1 MTAKV
6 PQGFQLSGVHTGVKS
21 NPAKEDLTLVVCD
34 GPTTAAGVYTQ
45 NLVFAPSV
53 KLNRQRTPAN
63 NIRAVVVNSGNANA
77 CTGEQGWKDN
87 LKMAQLAEQA
97 AGGEEGSGLVMS
109 TGIIGEHLPMAKISA
124 GIDAAKESLGTDDAA
139 LLAASRGILTTD
151 KSHKLVGTSLEL
163 SGRTIQIAGF
173 TKGAGMIGPRMATML
188 GLLLTDAPLTAE
200 DAQEVLTTVID
211 DTFNCISV
219 EGHMSTSDT
228 VLLLASG
235 ASGGEPLSGD
245 DLKAFTTTLRTMCTE
260 LAQMIPAD
268 GEGATHLIEIEVQGC
283 QDRQDAHQIAETIA
297 NSALVKTAVTG
308 GDPNWGRIVSAAG
321 YAGVNFDAS
330 KLDLYVCGTLL
341 YKQGTPVAFDAA
353 EVSGKMKTSD
363 KVDIVLRLAEG
374 DASTRF
380 WTSDLTVEY
389 VQFNSEYHT

>member
-34 GPTTAAGVYTQ
+34 NPTVAAGVYTQ

-53 KLNRQRTPAN
+53 KLNRERTPAD
-63 NIRAVVVNSGNANA
+63 NIRVVVVNSGNANA
-77 CTGEQGWKDN
+77 CTGEQGWQDN

-97 AGGEEGSGLVMS
+97 AGGPEGSGLVMS

-124 GIDAAKESLGTDDAA
+124 GIEAAVEKLGTDDAS
-139 LLAASRGILTTD
+139 LLAAARGILTTD
-151 KSHKLVGTSLEL
+151 KSHKLTGTSLEL

-188 GLLLTDAPLTAE
+188 GLVLTDAPLTSE
-200 DAQEVLTTVID
+200 VAQEVLVDVID
-211 DTFNCISV
+211 ETFNCISV

-235 ASGGEPLSGD
+235 AAGGEPLSGD
-245 DLKAFTTTLRTMCTE
+245 DLQTFTETLRTMCIE

-268 GEGATHLIEIEVQGC
+268 GEGASHLIEIEVQGC
-283 QDRQDAHQIAETIA
+283 QNRQAAHQIAETVA

-321 YAGVNFDAS
+321 YAGVPFDAS
-330 KLDLYVCGTLL
+330 RLDLYVCDTLL

-353 EVSGKMKTSD
+353 EVSAKMKASE

-374 DASTRF
+374 DASIRF

-389 VQFNSEYHT
+389 VQFNTEYHT

>member
-77 CTGEQGWKDN
+77 CTGEQGWQDN
-87 LKMAQLAEQA
+87 LKMAQLAEHA
-97 AGGEEGSGLVMS
+97 ARGGEGSGLVMS

-374 DASTRF
+374 DASIRF